1 MKKFWLF
8 LLVLLTA
15 VTLRAQTP
23 FQITFGPYLQNVT
36 EEGATVIWGTSGDAL
51 SWVEVAPDGND
62 HFYAE
67 ERPQFFQ
74 TKLGRR
80 TVGKLHTVRIRDLQP
95 GTFYRYRVCSKE
107 VLEMNPAKVVYG
119 TTICTDVFRHLPFR
133 FKTRSAN
140 QDSEMLGNLLA
151 DVKKGGYDFVFF
163 NGDMVNN
170 MSSEQQLINGFIGK
184 STELFASEIPFYFAR
199 GNHETRGNFSDHY
212 LDYFPT
218 STNEP
223 YYAFRQG
230 PVFFIVLDG
239 GEDKPDSDIE
249 YYGLADFDRYR
260 ADQVA
265 WLKEVVATAAF
276 RSAPF
281 KVVIT
286 HVPPINTTWHGPL
299 EVKKHFLPVLNEAG
313 VDLMICGHL
322 HAYHYIPAGE
332 SDCSFPVLI
341 NSNDASVSIHATSK
355 SLNFKVQN
363 AQKELVKEATLTK

>member
-36 EEGATVIWGTSGDAL
+36 EEGVTVIWGTSGDAL

-133 FKTRSAN
+133 FKTRSAD
-140 QDSEMLGNLLA
+140 QD
-151 DVKKGGYDFVFF
+151 
-163 NGDMVNN
+163 
-170 MSSEQQLINGFIGK
+170 I
-184 STELFASEIPFYFAR
+184 
-199 GNHETRGNFSDHY
+199 
-212 LDYFPT
+212 
-218 STNEP
+218 
-223 YYAFRQG
+223 
-230 PVFFIVLDG
+230 
-239 GEDKPDSDIE
+239 
-249 YYGLADFDRYR
+249 
-260 ADQVA
+260 
-265 WLKEVVATAAF
+265 
-276 RSAPF
+276 
-281 KVVIT
+281 
-286 HVPPINTTWHGPL
+286 
-299 EVKKHFLPVLNEAG
+299 
-313 VDLMICGHL
+313 
-322 HAYHYIPAGE
+322 
-332 SDCSFPVLI
+332 
-341 NSNDASVSIHATSK
+341 SVSPGDPPT
-355 SLNFKVQN
+355 
-363 AQKELVKEATLTK
+363 TLTTGTRSGLP

>member
-36 EEGATVIWGTSGDAL
+36 EEGVTVIWGTSGDAL

-133 FKTRSAN
+133 FKTRSAD
-140 QDSEMLGNLLA
+140 QDSLALVVVNDIHENSEMLGNLLA

-184 STELFASEIPFYFAR
+184 STELFASEIPFYFA
-199 GNHETRGNFSDHY
+199 
-212 LDYFPT
+212 P
-218 STNEP
+218 NEP

-265 WLKEVVATAAF
+265 WLKEVVATEAF